1 MIGLKK
7 KIIPMETKTA
17 RTKQSLKLAQLK
29 RLKILR
35 LEDKKM
41 L

>member
-7 KIIPMETKTA
+7 KIIPMEIQTA
-17 RTKQSLKLAQLK
+17 RTKQSLKLEQLK